1 MFDITVAGKLPAA
14 AEADKDAFI
23 EPCFQRV
30 ARVAQRLTFGLAF
43 ALLVPR
49 KGARVKRV
57 QHGEMGRVGRTY
69 AFAGQHH
76 TIPGS

>member
-43 ALLVPR
+43 ALLVN
-49 KGARVKRV
+49 K
-57 QHGEMGRVGRTY
+57 
-69 AFAGQHH
+69 
-76 TIPGS
+76 SL